1 MKKIIP
7 FLLLLLCLAG
17 CSSAEE
23 RAYYADESNYITA
36 VGTVCH
42 IKYTDDGEELYLG
55 LSGLGSEFADVN
67 FRIIG
72 ASLTAAQGRGID
84 GKLQIG
90 DEVTFISAPSYFGDG
105 YVVPIAALTVH
116 GETLVEF
123 DEGFESIRQ
132 WMAEK

>member
-1 MKKIIP
+1 MKRIIAII
-7 FLLLLLCLAG
+7 LLLLCLAG
-17 CSSAEE
+17 CQSED
-23 RAYYADESNYITA
+23 YYADESNYITA

-42 IKYTDDGEELYLG
+42 IRYTDDGEELYLG
-55 LSGLGSEFADVN
+55 ISGLGSEFADVN

-72 ASLTAAQGRGID
+72 DGLTAAQGRGID
-84 GKLQIG
+84 EKLQIG

>member
-1 MKKIIP
+1 MKRIIAII
-7 FLLLLLCLAG
+7 LLLLCLAG
-17 CSSAEE
+17 CQSED
-23 RAYYADESNYITA
+23 YYADESNYITA
-36 VGTVCH
+36 VGTVVH
-42 IKYTDDGEELYLG
+42 IQYTNDGEELYLG
-55 LSGLGSEFADVN
+55 ISGLGSEFADVN

>member
-1 MKKIIP
+1 MKRIIATM
-7 FLLLLLCLAG
+7 LLLLCLVG
-17 CSSAEE
+17 CQSED
-23 RAYYADESNYITA
+23 YYADESNYITA

-42 IKYTDDGEELYLG
+42 IRYTDDGEELYLG
-55 LSGLGSEFADVN
+55 ISGLGSEFADVN

-72 ASLTAAQGRGID
+72 DGLTVAQGRGID

-105 YVVPIAALTVH
+105 YVVPLAALTVH

-123 DEGFESIRQ
+123 GEGFESIQR
-132 WMAEK
+132 WMTEK

>member
-1 MKKIIP
+1 MKRIIAIM
-7 FLLLLLCLAG
+7 LLLLCLVG
-17 CSSAEE
+17 CQSED
-23 RAYYADESNYITA
+23 YYADESNYITA

-42 IKYTDDGEELYLG
+42 IRYTDDGEELYLG
-55 LSGLGSEFADVN
+55 ISGLGSEFADVN

-72 ASLTAAQGRGID
+72 DGLTVAQGRGID

>member
-1 MKKIIP
+1 MKRTIAII
-7 FLLLLLCLAG
+7 LLLLCLAG
-17 CSSAEE
+17 CQSED
-23 RAYYADESNYITA
+23 YYADESNYITA

-42 IKYTDDGEELYLG
+42 IRYTDDGEELYLG
-55 LSGLGSEFADVN
+55 ISGLGSEFADVN

-90 DEVTFISAPSYFGDG
+90 DEVTIVCAPRYFGDG
-105 YVVPIAALTVH
+105 YVMPIAALTVH

>member
-1 MKKIIP
+1 MKRIIAII
-7 FLLLLLCLAG
+7 LLLLCLAG
-17 CSSAEE
+17 CQSED
-23 RAYYADESNYITA
+23 YYADESNYITA

-42 IKYTDDGEELYLG
+42 IRYTDDGEELYLG
-55 LSGLGSEFADVN
+55 ISGLGSEFADVN

-72 ASLTAAQGRGID
+72 DGLTVAQGRGID

>member
-1 MKKIIP
+1 MKRIIATM
-7 FLLLLLCLAG
+7 LLLLCLAG
-17 CSSAEE
+17 CQSED
-23 RAYYADESNYITA
+23 YYADESNYITA

-42 IKYTDDGEELYLG
+42 IRYTDDGEELYLG
-55 LSGLGSEFADVN
+55 ISGLGSEFADVN

-72 ASLTAAQGRGID
+72 DGLTAAQGRGID

>member
-1 MKKIIP
+1 MKRIIAIM
-7 FLLLLLCLAG
+7 LLLLCLAG
-17 CSSAEE
+17 CQSED
-23 RAYYADESNYITA
+23 YYADESNYITA

-42 IKYTDDGEELYLG
+42 IRYTDDGEELYLG
-55 LSGLGSEFADVN
+55 ISGLGSEFADVN

-72 ASLTAAQGRGID
+72 DGLTAAQGRGID

>member
-36 VGTVCH
+36 VGTVSH
-42 IKYTDDGEELYLG
+42 IQYTEDGEELYLG
-55 LSGLGSEFADVN
+55 LSGLGKEFADVN
-67 FRIIG
+67 FCIVDDG
-72 ASLTAAQGRGID
+72 LTAAQRRGID

-90 DEVTFISAPSYFGDG
+90 DEVTFISAPRYFGDG
-105 YVVPIAALTVH
+105 YVMPIAALAVH

-123 DEGFESIRQ
+123 SEGFESIRQ
-132 WMAEK
+132 RLAEK

>member
-1 MKKIIP
+1 MKRIIAIM
-7 FLLLLLCLAG
+7 LLLLCLVG
-17 CSSAEE
+17 CHSGE
-23 RAYYADESNYITA
+23 YYADENNYITA
-36 VGTVCH
+36 VGTVVH
-42 IKYTDDGEELYLG
+42 IQYTNDGEELYLG
-55 LSGLGSEFADVN
+55 ISGLGSEFADVN
-67 FRIIG
+67 FRIVG
-72 ASLTAAQGRGID
+72 DGLTAAQGRGID

>member
-1 MKKIIP
+1 MKRIIAIM
-7 FLLLLLCLAG
+7 LLLLCLAG
-17 CSSAEE
+17 CHSGE
-23 RAYYADESNYITA
+23 YYADENNYITA

-42 IKYTDDGEELYLG
+42 IQYTDDGEELYLG
-55 LSGLGSEFADVN
+55 ISGLGSEFADVN

>member
-1 MKKIIP
+1 MKRIIAIM
-7 FLLLLLCLAG
+7 LLLLCLAG
-17 CSSAEE
+17 CHSGD
-23 RAYYADESNYITA
+23 YYADEANYVTA
-36 VGTVCH
+36 TGTVCH
-42 IKYTDDGEELYLG
+42 IRYTNDGEELYLG
-55 LSGLGSEFADVN
+55 ISGLGSEFADVN

-105 YVVPIAALTVH
+105 YVVPLAALTVH

>member
-1 MKKIIP
+1 MKRIIAII
-7 FLLLLLCLAG
+7 LLLLCLAG
-17 CSSAEE
+17 CQSED
-23 RAYYADESNYITA
+23 YYADESNYITA

-42 IKYTDDGEELYLG
+42 IRYTDDGEELYLG
-55 LSGLGSEFADVN
+55 ISGLGSEFADVN

-105 YVVPIAALTVH
+105 YVVPIAALTTH

-123 DEGFESIRQ
+123 DEGFDSIQR
-132 WMAEK
+132 WITEK

>member
-1 MKKIIP
+1 MKRTIAII
-7 FLLLLLCLAG
+7 LLLLCLAG
-17 CSSAEE
+17 CQSED
-23 RAYYADESNYITA
+23 YYADESNYITA

-42 IKYTDDGEELYLG
+42 IRYTDDGEELYLG
-55 LSGLGSEFADVN
+55 ISGLGSEFADVN

-72 ASLTAAQGRGID
+72 DGLTAAQGRGID
-84 GKLQIG
+84 EKLQTG
-90 DEVTFISAPSYFGDG
+90 DEVTIVCAPSYFGDG

-132 WMAEK
+132 WRAEK